1 MNEKIIKK
9 SVIEESLPMEW
20 SENLVP
26 EIDGLLKKTKSKLV
40 VLDDDPTGT
49 QTVHD
54 LPILTEW
61 STNILEEEFNN
72 DEYNAFY
79 ILTNSRAMAEEKALA
94 LNNEIAENL
103 KEAAKNT
110 DSSFA
115 LVSRGDSTLR
125 GHFLKEVDA
134 LQEALQEKFDGWILF
149 PYFLEGGRYTAND
162 IHYVREGDDFVPAGL
177 TPFADDH
184 TFGYKSSN
192 LKEWVEEKTNGNV
205 KKEDVVS
212 ITLDDIR
219 KAGPDKVKEKLM
231 NLSNSQICIVNAFT
245 YKDVEVFVKGLLEA
259 EGSGKKFL
267 YRTSSSFVKTRAG
280 NISRNLLSKEE
291 LNVNKG
297 GGGLLIVGS
306 YVPKTTKQV
315 QTLINETDIE
325 SIEIDVSLLIDE
337 ETRGNEIKSIA
348 KKVDSILEKEKDV
361 AIYTSRKVIKGDEA
375 KSSLAKGNF
384 ISDGLI
390 EILHSIESI
399 PRYVIAKGGI
409 TSSDIATKGIGI
421 KRAVV
426 MGQILEGIPVW
437 KVGKEG
443 RYPDSSYIVFPG
455 NVGDEHALADAVK
468 ILSK

>member
-9 SVIEESLPMEW
+9 TVIEESLPNEW
-20 SENLVP
+20 SEDLVQD
-26 EIDGLLKKTKSKLV
+26 IDELLNKSKHKLV

-61 STNILEEEFNN
+61 SIDILTEEFKN

-79 ILTNSRAMAEEKALA
+79 ILTNSRAMSEENAIA
-94 LNNEIAENL
+94 LNKEIAQNL

-115 LVSRGDSTLR
+115 IVSRGDSTLR
-125 GHFLKEVDA
+125 GHFLKEVNA

-162 IHYVREGDDFVPAGL
+162 IHYVKEGVDFIPAGL

-192 LKEWVEEKTNGNV
+192 LKEWIEEKTNGDV

-219 KAGPDKVKEKLM
+219 KSGPDKVKEKLVK
-231 NLSNSQICIVNAFT
+231 LFDSQICIVNAFT
-245 YKDVEVFVKGLLEA
+245 YKDVEVFVKALLEA

-280 NISRNLLSKEE
+280 NTSRSLLSKEE
-291 LNVNKG
+291 LNVNKK

-306 YVPKTTKQV
+306 YVPKTTEQV
-315 QTLINETDIE
+315 QTLIKETDIE
-325 SIEIDVSLLIDE
+325 SIEIDVSLLINE
-337 ETRGNEIKSIA
+337 ETRENEIISIA
-348 KKVDSILEKEKDV
+348 EKVDAILEKEKDV
-361 AIYTSRKVIKGDEA
+361 AIYTSRRVLKGDET
-375 KSSLAKGNF
+375 KSSLAKGNL

-390 EILHSIESI
+390 EILHSLESI

-409 TSSDIATKGIGI
+409 TSSDVATKGIGI

-426 MGQILEGIPVW
+426 MGQILKGIPVW

-443 RYPDSSYIVFPG
+443 RYPDSTYIVFPG
-455 NVGDEHALADAVK
+455 NVGDEYALADAVK